1 MSEEK
6 DVKTL
11 IAEAV
16 AEATEGLKNK
26 NADLLAKLQKA
37 QKGQEIDP
45 KDYEALQNKNETL
58 EAELAKS
65 NKLNKEITKQL
76 ESTSKQLESESGF
89 TSKLLLD
96 NGLTDALVSAGIKKE
111 LLPAAKALFSQQAKI
126 IADGES
132 RKAVIGDKELSAFV
146 TEWSS
151 SDEGKHFVQAPANG
165 GGGADGSKSTPQGD
179 KTVNRQTWD
188 TMSHVERSQ
197 FATSGGKVTD

>member
-58 EAELAKS
+58 EAELAKA
-65 NKLNKEITKQL
+65 NKLNKETTKQL
-76 ESTSKQLESESGF
+76 ETVAKQLESEIGF
-89 TSKLLLD
+89 TNKLLLD
-96 NGLTDALVSAGIKKE
+96 NGLTDALVKAGIKKE
-111 LLPAAKALFSQQAKI
+111 LLQAANALFSQQAKV
-126 IADGES
+126 IAEGDT

-146 TEWSS
+146 GEWAS

-165 GGGADGSKSTPQGD
+165 GGGADGSRNTPQGD
-179 KTVNRQTWD
+179 KVVNRATWD